1 MALVDSSPRHV
12 FLLASGGFDSTALIC
27 YYYLRGYI
35 IHPYKMRYDSKQI
48 DAEEAA
54 LKNIMEFFSMQVLPM
69 TTIDIPLVNTST
81 LASDAEDVPAGV
93 YSEVDSKSL
102 MVPGR
107 NLAFISILAN
117 VAEAYALNN
126 PDAKVF
132 LSLGVHE
139 SDWDCYPDC
148 RPEFIKTLQ
157 HLLHL
162 GTEMR
167 ITLDAPFL
175 FDTKGGILSTITR
188 NGEFALPAYMKYA
201 LNSSYSCY
209 RGGEVHCGTCPTCIE
224 RHEAFMVAFGD
235 DPTRYLRTPKLP
247 KRPPML
253 TSVRNDTDSPLAVV
267 RNETGSISFR
277 K

>member
-1 MALVDSSPRHV
+1 MAIVDSSPRHV

-54 LKNIMEFFSMQVLPM
+54 LKKVLEFFSTSQVRPL
-69 TTIDIPLVNTST
+69 TIIDIPLMNTSA
-81 LASDAEDVPAGV
+81 LASDAEDVPTGA

-117 VAEAYALNN
+117 VAEAFALTN

-132 LSLGVHE
+132 LSIGVHE

-175 FDTKGGILSTITR
+175 FNSKGGILSTITR
-188 NGEFALPAYMKYA
+188 NGEFALPAHMKYA
-201 LNSSYSCY
+201 LHSSYSCY

-224 RHEAFMVAFGD
+224 RHEAFMMAFGD
-235 DPTRYLRTPKLP
+235 DPTRYLRTPKRP
-247 KRPPML
+247 KHLERPVL
-253 TSVRNDTDSPLAVV
+253 TAVCYDTVPPL
-267 RNETGSISFR
+267 TGSISFR

>member
-1 MALVDSSPRHV
+1 MAIVDSSPRHV

-48 DAEEAA
+48 EAEEAA
-54 LKNIMEFFSMQVLPM
+54 LNKILEFFSTSQVHPL
-69 TTIDIPLVNTST
+69 TTIDIPLVNTSA
-81 LASDAEDVPAGV
+81 LAYDAEDIPTGA

-117 VAEAYALNN
+117 VAEAFALSH
-126 PDAKVF
+126 PDAKV
-132 LSLGVHE
+132 LVSLGVHE

-148 RPEFIKTLQ
+148 RPEFINTLQ
-157 HLLHL
+157 RLLNL

-167 ITLDAPFL
+167 VTLDAPFL
-175 FDTKGGILSTITR
+175 FDSKGGILSTITH
-188 NGEFALPAYMKYA
+188 NDEFVLPAHMKYA
-201 LNSSYSCY
+201 LHSSYSCY

-235 DPTRYLRTPKLP
+235 DPTKYLRTPKISN
-247 KRPPML
+247 RPVL
-253 TSVRNDTDSPLAVV
+253 TAARNDTA
-267 RNETGSISFR
+267 SISFR